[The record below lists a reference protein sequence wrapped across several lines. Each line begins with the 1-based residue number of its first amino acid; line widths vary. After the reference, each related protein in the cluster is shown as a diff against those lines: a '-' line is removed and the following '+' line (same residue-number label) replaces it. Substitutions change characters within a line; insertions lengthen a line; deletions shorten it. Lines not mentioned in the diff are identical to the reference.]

1 MDSRSSANGLAAT
14 SDKTPATAN
23 ASVRLIVARQYAKS
37 LEEQHSNPDRVFY
50 DGEDLQGLDPMLVAL
65 STVDKENPRHWTKAK
80 KWRVTVVLGAYAFF
94 APFASQGLAYN
105 HNGELLNSVRLTSL
119 LGTIF
124 APSLESVMEDLGET
138 SPVRGALQIGIFL
151 IAFALAP
158 IFLAPLTERYGR
170 RVVITCGN
178 IIFIV
183 FCLGGGFARST
194 GQLAVCRFFSGVGG
208 SSSLSA
214 YGGVLADLWGL
225 KDRPRASAAV
235 GGTLL
240 LGPVLGPVCGGW
252 ISELVSWRW
261 TCWVPAIA
269 ATVLEVIASFTYS
282 ESHVPTL
289 LRQKRRRLMSKAPE
303 ASYYTVL
310 EFVSDGTKN
319 SKPVTKT
326 LETIG
331 RPLAYLFLDP
341 AAALLAIYYA
351 FVFGVLYLVIVTFQG
366 VFGGLY
372 GHSPGIVGIDFLSE
386 GIGALIGMALSTW
399 LLELVYK
406 RQTARSQDSY
416 KSETR

>member
-50 DGEDLQGLDPMLVAL
+50 DGEDLQGLDPMLVTL

-94 APFASQGLAYN
+94 APFAS
-105 HNGELLNSVRLTSL
+105 
-119 LGTIF
+119 TIF

-269 ATVLEVIASFTYS
+269 ATVFEVIASFTYS

-289 LRQKRRRLMSKAPE
+289 LRQKRRRLMCKAPE

-310 EFVSDGTKN
+310 EFMSNGTRN

-406 RQTARSQDSY
+406 RHTARSQDSY